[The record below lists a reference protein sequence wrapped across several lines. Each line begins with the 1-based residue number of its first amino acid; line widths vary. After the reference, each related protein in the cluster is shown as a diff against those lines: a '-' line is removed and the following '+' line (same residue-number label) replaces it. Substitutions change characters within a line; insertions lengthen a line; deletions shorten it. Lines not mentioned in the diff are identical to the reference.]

1 MRLRLKRW
9 LLWGLV
15 AFLAVLA
22 LAATVLLNT
31 PLSERVAE
39 HYLARALGK
48 AGGSLTIK
56 ARHGTLA
63 GGLNL
68 EGVDLRVPPS
78 LSFTARAIHL
88 RLSRAALLAGTL
100 QLRDLSLESP
110 VLDLT
115 VPEGGSKGGS
125 AGLAPS
131 WLRVSAP
138 RVKVSD
144 GRVTVRRQ
152 GASSEPLTV
161 SGIGGQG
168 DLSFFMQHLSVRV
181 ESLDVEPPRP
191 APPTLHASG
200 SLELA
205 QGGGRFDLILAS
217 PRSRVHGRG
226 GWTAKGTSFNAQLEL
241 GPLALREAATA
252 WPEVPDLLVTGT
264 GSVEGNASTFSYTA
278 KVRAEGVGPFSS
290 SGKVSRT
297 GEALDLSGDCSAP
310 GVSLAAFWPAPEGK
324 AAKVAG
330 TGTWSLHVRGG
341 VFQDLEASAAL
352 GRSSVWGLPLDSA
365 HVLARVT
372 PAAVT
377 LSGTFASPL
386 TGAGQGSAS
395 FDLKHSAWNAEA
407 SGQAVPLPS
416 LLKALGLELSLPDAV
431 HIPEGP
437 WAVGRFQAEGK
448 DGTARLEGEGT
459 DPSGTAWTFSYG
471 PFPGSGAELNLAF
484 SALDPGAWGL
494 PPQGKLTG
502 DAGYTM
508 AGPSGGTLDLRMTE
522 AEWGGVVFK
531 PFQSRLHFGAGT
543 VRLEPVTLDTSA
555 GQATLQGKLG
565 PGEVIDARIEAR
577 RLTLPALKPLLG
589 PSVPAGTVDGSVQVT
604 GTRDRPEAQ
613 GRVKV
618 AGFNLGELAVS
629 EASLS
634 GRWDSDGTSSD
645 LSLSWKGAGY
655 SGQPVGEGEATVRGG
670 PDAIRMTVEGD
681 WGPGRHVD
689 VHASG
694 RLGLTEGHL
703 LLSSGRVDALD
714 RTFLQEGEGR
724 LDWDAG
730 SLSWSGFTLA
740 KKESR
745 LGVSGHVGLGEQA
758 AAVPLS
764 GTVTARHV
772 PLGLLPLPS
781 TAGSVAGFLDAD
793 LAWSGSTAAPRIEGS
808 ARLTEGSYRLPQS
821 DYIIT
826 PITARLRAEGD
837 RLILEAAHAATPKGG
852 EGSASGY
859 VRFKGLWPQEF
870 KLSVAGKAFPF
881 VLGRNVDGEVD
892 VQAALTGTLLKPVLE
907 GSALVRKGRIQLPEL
922 ERRQPLPDSVTFV
935 HAPPGSPFASAQKK
949 GPSVV
954 GPLRGSLLL
963 KSDGGLWVSSRNLLA
978 ELSGALTLRLT
989 PKGPALDGTLNVL
1002 QGRFLFQGRKFDLG
1016 ESHVTFDGGTDLT
1029 PYLVV
1034 SATYKVQDTDVEVHL
1049 TGRANKPQLSLTS
1062 SPPMDQ
1068 ADILSLLVLGHT
1080 TKGMSPGEA
1089 QSYSG
1094 AAAGAVA
1101 LYGASP
1107 LLDAAKNA
1115 LGLDSM
1121 VIGVGPNPQ
1130 VGFSKY
1136 LGDKTVLEYQQT
1148 FGALPEWW
1156 ANLRYQI
1163 NTHLSVQ
1170 TGSSSR
1176 GTTGIDLFWEQRY

>member
-1 MRLRLKRW
+1 MRVRLTRW
-9 LLWGLV
+9 LLWGV
-15 AFLAVLA
+15 AAFLAVLA

-63 GGLNL
+63 GGLDL
-68 EGVDLRVPPS
+68 EGVDLRVPPN

-100 QLRDLSLESP
+100 QFRDLSLDSP

-115 VPEGGSKGGS
+115 VTEGGSKGGS

-138 RVKVSD
+138 RVKVSG

-152 GASSEPLTV
+152 GASAAPLTV
-161 SGIGGQG
+161 SGIRGQA
-168 DLSFFMQHLSVRV
+168 DLSFFMQHLSVRA
-181 ESLDVEPPRP
+181 ESLDLKPPRP
-191 APPTLHASG
+191 APPALHASG
-200 SLELA
+200 SLDVA
-205 QGGGRFDLILAS
+205 PGGGRFDLILAS

-226 GWTAKGTSFNAQLEL
+226 GWTAKGTSFNARMEL
-241 GPLALREAATA
+241 GPLALREAVTG
-252 WPEVPDLLVTGT
+252 WPGAPDLLITGT
-264 GSVEGNASTFSYTA
+264 ASVEGNASSFSYTA
-278 KVRAEGVGPFSS
+278 KVHAGGVGPLSS
-290 SGKVSRT
+290 SGNVLRT
-297 GEALDLSGDCSAP
+297 GGAWDLSGDYSTP
-310 GVSLAAFWPAPEGK
+310 GVSLAAFWPAPDGK

-330 TGTWSLHVRGG
+330 TGTWSLRVRDG
-341 VFQDLEASAAL
+341 VFQDLDASAAL

-365 HVLARVT
+365 QVRARVT

-377 LSGTFASPL
+377 LSGTFASSL
-386 TGAGQGSAS
+386 TGTGQGSAD
-395 FDLKHSAWNAEA
+395 FDLKHPAWHAEA
-407 SGQAVPLPS
+407 SGQAVPLPN
-416 LLKALGLELSLPDAV
+416 LLKALGLEPPFPGAV
-431 HIPEGP
+431 HLPAGP
-437 WAVGRFQAEGK
+437 WAVRRFRAEGK
-448 DGTARLEGEGT
+448 EGTAHLEGEGT
-459 DPSGTAWTFSYG
+459 DPSGTGWTFSYG
-471 PFPGSGAELNLAF
+471 PFPGPGAKLNLAF
-484 SALDPGAWGL
+484 SGLDPGAWGIA
-494 PPQGKLTG
+494 PQGKLAGQAIYTG
-502 DAGYTM
+502 T
-508 AGPSGGTLDLRMTE
+508 GPSGGTLDLRMDE
-522 AEWGGVVFK
+522 AEWGGVAFK
-531 PFQSRLHFGAGT
+531 PFQTRLHFGAG
-543 VRLEPVTLDTSA
+543 VVGLEAVTLDTSA
-555 GQATLQGKLG
+555 GRATLQGQFG
-565 PGEVIDARIEAR
+565 PSDAVDARLEAS
-577 RLTLPALKPLLG
+577 RLTLSALKPFLG
-589 PSVPAGTVDGSVQVT
+589 PSVPAGTVDGSVHIK
-604 GTRDRPEAQ
+604 GTRDHPEAQ
-613 GRVKV
+613 GRVDVTGLTRGDLTV
-618 AGFNLGELAVS
+618 AEVH
-629 EASLS
+629 LS
-634 GRWDSDGTSSD
+634 GRWDSGGKGSG
-645 LSLSWKGAGY
+645 LGLSWKDAVYG
-655 SGQPVGEGEATVRGG
+655 GQPIGAGEATVRGG
-670 PDAIRMTVEGD
+670 PEAIQMTAEGE
-681 WGPGRHVD
+681 WGPGRRVA
-689 VHASG
+689 VHAAG
-694 RLGLTEGHL
+694 RLGLKEGHL
-703 LLSSGRVDALD
+703 LLSSGRVDALG
-714 RTFLQEGEGR
+714 RTFLQNGEGH

-730 SLSWSGFTLA
+730 SLSWSGLTLA

-745 LGVSGHVGLGEQA
+745 LSVSGHVGLGEQA

-764 GTVTARHV
+764 GTLTARHV

-781 TAGSVAGFLDAD
+781 TAGSMAGFLDAD
-793 LAWSGSTAAPRIEGS
+793 LAWSGSTAAPHIEGS
-808 ARLTEGSYRLPQS
+808 ARLTEGSYRLPDS
-821 DYIIT
+821 DYVIT

-852 EGSASGY
+852 EGNASGF
-859 VRFKGLWPQEF
+859 VRFKGLWPQAF
-870 KLSVAGKAFPF
+870 KVSVAGQAFPF
-881 VLGRNVDGEVD
+881 VIGRNMDGEVD
-892 VQAALTGTLLKPVLE
+892 LQATLSGTLLKPVLE

-922 ERRQPLPDSVTFV
+922 ERRKPLPDSVMFTN
-935 HAPPGSPFASAQKK
+935 APPGSPFASAQKQ

-989 PKGPALDGTLNVL
+989 PQGPALDGTLNIL

-1016 ESHVTFDGGTDLT
+1016 ESRVTFDGGTDLT

-1034 SATYKVQDTDVEVHL
+1034 TATYKVQDTDVEVHL

-1170 TGSSSR
+1170 TGSSSK